1 MKTILF
7 VLTLL
12 VSFVSFSQQLKQTF
26 TIDTNLTE
34 EEKLKYSGMELQSY
48 AKQFNNGVKMIGVGQ
63 ALVWSGVYIMMNSS
77 VQTQIQPPPNPV
89 ECINCVQEPIQYV
102 TEVNYGKKTL
112 GGVMTAVG
120 GILSVIGTVHIID
133 APKHIKNAGLILSGN
148 GVGIVV
154 KL

>member
-7 VLTLL
+7 TLTLL
-12 VSFVSFSQQLKQTF
+12 VSFVSFSQQLNQTF
-26 TIDTNLTE
+26 TIDANLTE
-34 EEKLKYSGMELQSY
+34 EERSKYSGMELQLY
-48 AKQFNNGVKMIGVGQ
+48 TKQFNTGVKMIGVGQ
-63 ALVWSGVYIMMNSS
+63 TLVWSGVYIMMNSS

-89 ECINCVQEPIQYV
+89 ECINCVQEPIQYI

-112 GGVMTAVG
+112 GGMMTAVG
-120 GILSVIGTVHIID
+120 GILSVMGTVHIID